1 MPASQVY
8 VAGKGKKAAELG
20 FHSVQK
26 TLPATT
32 TQAELL
38 AVVEMLNADP
48 AIHGILVQLPLPG
61 HLDKT
66 PVIEAIRPEKDVDG
80 LHPINAGRLASGDH
94 RAVVPCTPAG
104 CMILLKR
111 ATDELAGKTAVVVG
125 RSNLVGKPVAQ
136 LLLNE
141 NCTVTIAHSR
151 TRDLAAVVRGADI
164 VVAAVGRPELVRGD
178 WIKPGA
184 VVIDV
189 GMNRIPAPERGEGK
203 TRLVGDVAYAEAAA
217 VAARDHAGAGRRRA
231 DDHRHADGQHA
242 DRGVPQHRA
251 SAASILI
258 GKKERGPK
266 PSLPKQ
272 ATVGRLLRRAS
283 FRRRSNQRRRCLA
296 HRYGLRGDALR
307 RARPV
312 TAVRGPEQP
321 VWLLRV
327 VRHVGGRDPTG
338 CIAAEA
344 DHGRIEAGVVAV
356 QRRMAACQHAVAGLR
371 RELRQEGADGSGA
384 TAGPRNVD
392 TERGHAGR
400 IFRSGVVLHVE
411 CESRSGADERRDRKH
426 CQGMEFHCFLLFKNT
441 GCPARLGI
449 CG

>member
-1 MPASQVY
+1 MAHAPSSSADIAVRIDGTAVAAEVTAKVAEETKRLKAEADVVPGLAVVLVGEDAASQVY

-189 GMNRIPAPERGEGK
+189 GMNRIPAPERGEGR

-217 VAARDHAGAGRRRA
+217 VAAAITPVPG
-231 DDHRHADGQHA
+231 
-242 DRGVPQHRA
+242 GVGPMTIA
-251 SAASILI
+251 MLMANTLTAACRSI
-258 GKKERGPK
+258 G
-266 PSLPKQ
+266 
-272 ATVGRLLRRAS
+272 
-283 FRRRSNQRRRCLA
+283 
-296 HRYGLRGDALR
+296 
-307 RARPV
+307 RPV
-312 TAVRGPEQP
+312 
-321 VWLLRV
+321 
-327 VRHVGGRDPTG
+327 
-338 CIAAEA
+338 
-344 DHGRIEAGVVAV
+344 
-356 QRRMAACQHAVAGLR
+356 
-371 RELRQEGADGSGA
+371 
-384 TAGPRNVD
+384 PR
-392 TERGHAGR
+392 
-400 IFRSGVVLHVE
+400 F
-411 CESRSGADERRDRKH
+411 
-426 CQGMEFHCFLLFKNT
+426 
-441 GCPARLGI
+441 
-449 CG
+449 